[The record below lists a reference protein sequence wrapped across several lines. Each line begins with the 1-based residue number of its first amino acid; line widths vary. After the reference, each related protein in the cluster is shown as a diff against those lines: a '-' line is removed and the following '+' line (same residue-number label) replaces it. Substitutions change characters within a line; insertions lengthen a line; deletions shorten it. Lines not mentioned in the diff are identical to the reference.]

1 MEAQGNYSRLHAG
14 GRIYEIRETLTNL
27 DHKLNPRD
35 FLRIHRS
42 TIVNVHRIK
51 EIQPW
56 FHGFHMVLLE
66 NGQELRMSRYKD
78 AAAKQL
84 GIG

>member
-1 MEAQGNYSRLHAG
+1 
-14 GRIYEIRETLTNL
+14 
-27 DHKLNPRD
+27 
-35 FLRIHRS
+35 LRIHRS

-66 NGQELRMSRYKD
+66 NGQELRMSGYKD

-84 GIG
+84 GVG

>member
-1 MEAQGNYSRLHAG
+1 LHAG
-14 GRIYEIRETLTNL
+14 ARIYEIRETLTTL

-66 NGQELRMSRYKD
+66 NGQELRMSGYKD
-78 AAAKQL
+78 AVANQL